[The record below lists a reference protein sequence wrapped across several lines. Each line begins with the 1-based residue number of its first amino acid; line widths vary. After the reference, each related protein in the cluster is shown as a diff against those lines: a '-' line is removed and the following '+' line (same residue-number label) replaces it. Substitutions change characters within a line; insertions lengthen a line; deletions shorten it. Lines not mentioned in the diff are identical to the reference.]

1 MSVKILLNGAKGR
14 MGQAI
19 IRVAP
24 EFGCEVVAALD
35 QGDDPAAHIDSVDMV
50 VDFSFHSVTPALAE
64 LAAKK
69 GKSIVI
75 GTTGHSAEEKA
86 RIIECSKA
94 VPMVFAGNY
103 SLGVNLL
110 YYLVSRAAQILGP
123 EFNPEVVEM
132 HHCLKKDAPSGTAE
146 RIVEV
151 IRDARKLGPE
161 SVTNGR
167 EGLVGERPMNEIG
180 VHALRGGDVV
190 GDHTVIFAGPG
201 ERVEISHK
209 AGDRS
214 ILARGAMRAAAWL
227 NGKKPGLYE
236 MKDVLGLE

>member
-1 MSVKILLNGAKGR
+1 MPVKVLLNGAKGR

-19 IRVAP
+19 IRCAP
-24 EFGCEVVAALD
+24 EFGVEIVAALD
-35 QGDDPAAHIDSVDMV
+35 VGDDPAAHIDAVEMV
-50 VDFSFHSVTPALAE
+50 VDFSFHSVTPGLAE
-64 LAAKK
+64 LAAAK

-86 RIIECSKA
+86 RILECAKS

-110 YYLVSRAAQILGP
+110 YHLVSKAAQVLGT

-132 HHCLKKDAPSGTAE
+132 HHRLKKDAPSGTAE
-146 RIVEV
+146 RIVEL
-151 IRDARKLGPE
+151 IREARHLGPE
-161 SVTNGR
+161 CVTNGR
-167 EGLVGERPMNEIG
+167 EGMPGERPFDEIG

-190 GDHTVIFAGPG
+190 GEHTVIFAGPG
-201 ERVEISHK
+201 ERVEITHK

-214 ILARGAMRAAAWL
+214 ILARGAMRATAWL
-227 NGKKPGLYE
+227 HGKKPGLYD
-236 MKDVLGLE
+236 MKDVLNLS